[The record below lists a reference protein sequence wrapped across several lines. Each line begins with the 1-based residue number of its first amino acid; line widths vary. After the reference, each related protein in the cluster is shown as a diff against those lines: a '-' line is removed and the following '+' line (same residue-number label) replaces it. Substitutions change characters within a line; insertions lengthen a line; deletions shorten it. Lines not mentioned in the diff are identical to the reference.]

1 MTTSANDFWN
11 EKMKR
16 LFHLYDIDRDGSIT
30 PVDFE
35 ILAEK
40 LSSLVGQGDTH
51 RREEYASARKL
62 LCKEIMRADANQD
75 GKVTL
80 EEWLQFH
87 RLVAAE
93 LRKPGTHPE
102 LLEQLT
108 QRINTSF
115 NMLDL
120 NHDGHIARDEWVKTC
135 QFFGIDKE
143 TADKSF
149 TTIAKGDK
157 LEESKAKTLFYDYI
171 KTDDPNHISNCC
183 LCFL

>member
-1 MTTSANDFWN
+1 MAAVSNEFWN
-11 EKMKR
+11 DKMKR

-35 ILAEK
+35 ILADK
-40 LSSLVGQGDTH
+40 LSSLVGQDDTK
-51 RREEYASARKL
+51 RREDYATARKL
-62 LCKEIMRADANQD
+62 LCQEIMRADENQD

-87 RLVAAE
+87 RRLADE

-108 QRINTSF
+108 RRINTTF

-135 QFFGIDKE
+135 QFFGVDKDA
-143 TADKSF
+143 ADKTF
-149 TTIAKGDK
+149 TTVAQGDK
-157 LEESKAKTLFYDYI
+157 LDEKKAKTLFYDYI
-171 KTDDPNHISNCC
+171 KLDDPNHISNCC
-183 LCFL
+183 VCFL